1 MITCPQSV
9 CKRPKSSPCAVRR
22 SRSNTTSGRSFAAF
36 SRIMLP
42 IRDTSRNRP
51 DTSWPNLR
59 PRSTTFILTHST
71 SCTYVNLIYTYSLV
85 YSVGKSTQSSY
96 TVVDA
101 LSTATDHIAA
111 MKRESNEEGLL
122 APLRLLE
129 CQILR
134 LRCFANGEREFRIII
149 ISPVT

>member
-1 MITCPQSV
+1 MY
-9 CKRPKSSPCAVRR
+9 
-22 SRSNTTSGRSFAAF
+22 
-36 SRIMLP
+36 
-42 IRDTSRNRP
+42 
-51 DTSWPNLR
+51 LR
-59 PRSTTFILTHST
+59 KPYVYILA
-71 SCTYVNLIYTYSLV
+71 CLLCR
-85 YSVGKSTQSSY
+85 KSTQFSY

-134 LRCFANGEREFRIII
+134 LRCFDNGEREFRIII

>member
-1 MITCPQSV
+1 VSSICVQETEVKPV
-9 CKRPKSSPCAVRR
+9 CCASIEIKYDIRPVFRGVLEDHVANQGYLSW
-22 SRSNTTSGRSFAAF
+22 
-36 SRIMLP
+36 
-42 IRDTSRNRP
+42 NRP

-134 LRCFANGEREFRIII
+134 LRCFDNGEREFRIII